1 MKCKKKIGLTIICM
15 MAVTFMASQNMNVK
29 AATLK
34 LNKSKAKITV
44 GDTLKL
50 KVKGAKGKVLWS
62 TNNKKVASV
71 SKKGVV
77 KGKRTGKATITA
89 KITGKNLKCKVTV
102 KKATQK
108 EEIISVEQITLS
120 NSTLD
125 IYTGIPVTLTATVS
139 PDNATN
145 QTIEWTSSNTAVATV
160 QNGIVTGI
168 SEGNAIITATADGIT
183 STCELNVK
191 KSGLDKLKEYI
202 LLHGRINPYGNRFVS
217 SNQFLDYIEPG
228 TEDLI
233 IYDSEKNC
241 FEFLTSYKLDGL
253 EEKTTMIV
261 YYDRT
266 DAPVRSKVKAPGI
279 KIDASCNLDK
289 TSYSSDTDVIF
300 SNDSGKFNSY
310 ETMIANDS
318 LKSGFSGYWA
328 TMLYYIGIGFSD
340 LGFSNYK

>member
-1 MKCKKKIGLTIICM
+1 M

-125 IYTGIPVTLTATVS
+125 IYTGIPGYTY
-139 PDNATN
+139 
-145 QTIEWTSSNTAVATV
+145 SN
-160 QNGIVTGI
+160 
-168 SEGNAIITATADGIT
+168 SF
-183 STCELNVK
+183 
-191 KSGLDKLKEYI
+191 
-202 LLHGRINPYGNRFVS
+202 P
-217 SNQFLDYIEPG
+217 
-228 TEDLI
+228 
-233 IYDSEKNC
+233 
-241 FEFLTSYKLDGL
+241 
-253 EEKTTMIV
+253 
-261 YYDRT
+261 
-266 DAPVRSKVKAPGI
+266 
-279 KIDASCNLDK
+279 
-289 TSYSSDTDVIF
+289 
-300 SNDSGKFNSY
+300 
-310 ETMIANDS
+310 
-318 LKSGFSGYWA
+318 
-328 TMLYYIGIGFSD
+328 
-340 LGFSNYK
+340 